1 LLLLLLTPISDSFYS
16 YYHNRLLPL
25 YRIPPLFFVLR

>member
-1 LLLLLLTPISDSFYS
+1 LLLLLLTPISHSFDS

-25 YRIPPLFFVLR
+25 YRIPSLLCLR